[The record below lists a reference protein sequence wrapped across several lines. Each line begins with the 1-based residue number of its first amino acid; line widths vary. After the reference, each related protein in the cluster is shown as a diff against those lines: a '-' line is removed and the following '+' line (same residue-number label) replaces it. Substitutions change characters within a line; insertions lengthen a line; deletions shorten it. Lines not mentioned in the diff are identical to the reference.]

1 MVERGCAKEVD
12 MEQMS
17 MQNLLKQAV
26 CKALYQTFAIPIY
39 MEEVPQKSKN
49 PMFLCDGERNKKTTA
64 FEQAVLGG

>member
-1 MVERGCAKEVD
+1 MAERRCAKELD

-39 MEEVPQKSKN
+39 MEEVPQKAKV
-49 PMFLCDGERNKKTTA
+49 PCFCDGERNKKTTA
-64 FEQAVLGG
+64 FGKAVLGG

>member
-39 MEEVPQKSKN
+39 MEEVPQKAKI
-49 PMFLCDGERNKKTTA
+49 PCFCVTVKKTKKTTA
-64 FEQAVLGG
+64 FGQAVLGG